1 MFAVEFSV
9 SEVAAGSERLLTHGA
24 LQTLFVP
31 RGLVDAHQEA
41 VGYGPLATLT
51 HRLLMTLR
59 ACTQNTSRNIT
70 FKKIFFLNQI
80 INASITEKARTFRS
94 EGRR

>member
-1 MFAVEFSV
+1 MEIISHLPLLLVVMFAVEFSV
-9 SEVAAGSERLLTHGA
+9 SEVAAGGERLLTHGA

-51 HRLLMTLR
+51 HRLLMALR
-59 ACTQNTSRNIT
+59 AYTQNTPRNVSLL
-70 FKKIFFLNQI
+70 F
-80 INASITEKARTFRS
+80 
-94 EGRR
+94 

>member
-9 SEVAAGSERLLTHGA
+9 SEVAAGGERLLTHGA

-51 HRLLMTLR
+51 HRLLMAVR
-59 ACTQNTSRNIT
+59 ACERNTMSY
-70 FKKIFFLNQI
+70 FKNAIKMQI
-80 INASITEKARTFRS
+80 GVNKVY
-94 EGRR
+94 